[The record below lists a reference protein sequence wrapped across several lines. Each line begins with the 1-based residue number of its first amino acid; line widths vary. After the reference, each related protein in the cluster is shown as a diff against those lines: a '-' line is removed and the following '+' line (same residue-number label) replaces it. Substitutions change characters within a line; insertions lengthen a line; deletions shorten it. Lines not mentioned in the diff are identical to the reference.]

1 MTAVQGLM
9 PPEGYMETKKTQA
22 QAGDDYKTKNKV
34 IKECLI
40 NDEKRAQMNA
50 AMGLTIAR
58 EIYDQSL
65 ARVLLMPHLVKDGK
79 CPVFSEGEHGPV
91 VVVHLV
97 QTEKR
102 VLGCR
107 AYRDSLREEEQ
118 VTTVRDIDFLVMRGQ
133 GIRPS
138 SFPLSNVCTLRWPDL
153 NGSAYSMV
161 ERARTRLRDC
171 LAMDETKVAMRA
183 LSWVCARF
191 GRLLWA
197 KSAQNSLAA
206 LENAASFIGVEN
218 NPIILCSP
226 KNLSILVNSGLLK
239 FSENLPKK
247 IIDPVGSVKVDNL
260 LVPVHIVQGMPNHSI
275 LVVPSGQAL
284 GEMPIFIEPE
294 IRDYDKPERLIKGW
308 LLFQDQSMVF
318 TGARATNVIHLG
330 GCGLVEMA
338 KSIFWRVVA
347 W

>member
-1 MTAVQGLM
+1 
-9 PPEGYMETKKTQA
+9 METKKTQA
-22 QAGDDYKTKNKV
+22 QAGEDYKTKNRV

-50 AMGLTIAR
+50 AMGTTIAR
-58 EIYDQSL
+58 EVYDHSL

-79 CPVFSEGEHGPV
+79 CPVFSEGDHGPA

-197 KSAQNSLAA
+197 KSAQNSMAA
-206 LENAASFIGVEN
+206 LDNAVNAIGAAN
-218 NPIILCSP
+218 NPIILFSP
-226 KNLSILVNSGLLK
+226 MNLSIMIKSGLLK
-239 FSENLPKK
+239 FSGSLPKK
-247 IIDPVGSVKVDNL
+247 SIDPVASIQVDAA
-260 LVPVHIVQGMPNHSI
+260 LVPVYIVQGMPDHSI

-308 LLFQDQSMVF
+308 LCFQDQGMIFTNPKLTNAVYLGWRGVAEMV
-318 TGARATNVIHLG
+318 
-330 GCGLVEMA
+330 
-338 KSIFWRVVA
+338 KSISMRVVA

>member
-1 MTAVQGLM
+1 
-9 PPEGYMETKKTQA
+9 METKKTQA
-22 QAGDDYKTKNKV
+22 QAGEDYKTKNRV

-50 AMGLTIAR
+50 AMGTTIAR
-58 EIYDQSL
+58 EVYDHSL

-79 CPVFSEGEHGPV
+79 CPVFSEGDHGPA

-171 LAMDETKVAMRA
+171 LAMDETRVAIRA
-183 LSWVCARF
+183 LAWVAARF
-191 GRLLWA
+191 GRVLWA
-197 KSAQNSLAA
+197 KSVARSEAA
-206 LENAASFIGVEN
+206 ILNAVDAVGLTNNPVILCSRKTAVGAVDIFDLVSGFEKKRPVEATICFKTENAAI
-218 NPIILCSP
+218 
-226 KNLSILVNSGLLK
+226 
-239 FSENLPKK
+239 
-247 IIDPVGSVKVDNL
+247 
-260 LVPVHIVQGMPNHSI
+260 PVHVVDMPDHSI

-308 LLFQDQSMVF
+308 LCFQDQGMIFTNPKLTNAVYLGWRGVAEMV
-318 TGARATNVIHLG
+318 
-330 GCGLVEMA
+330 
-338 KSIFWRVVA
+338 KSIFMRVVA